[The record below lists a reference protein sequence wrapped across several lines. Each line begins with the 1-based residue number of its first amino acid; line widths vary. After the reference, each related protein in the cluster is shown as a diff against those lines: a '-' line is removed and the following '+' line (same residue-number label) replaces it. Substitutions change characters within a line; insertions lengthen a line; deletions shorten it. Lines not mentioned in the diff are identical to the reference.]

1 MKVITLLN
9 EKGGVGK
16 TTLATHIAAG
26 LALHGYQVVLIDA
39 DPQGNATSALGM
51 AKAPALHDLIVRNAR
66 WQDTIRIIHPDVYSP
81 PDDFSNGK
89 NGKLFAVP
97 SDVETRNIANTI
109 SDGLQFKKRIIQLE
123 SIVDFVIIDT
133 SPTPSL
139 LHSSILMASDYLM
152 LPTECEMYSFE
163 GLAES
168 ILHNQQAQETA
179 KALGIPAVQVLG
191 IIPTMFRPKT
201 VTHTTALEALKER
214 YGEMVWQPIT
224 NRIIWAEAA
233 LNKQLIYGF
242 APESKAAQE
251 AHQLIK
257 RIVETVYERT
267 S

>member
-16 TTLATHIAAG
+16 TTLATHVAAG
-26 LALHGYQVVLIDA
+26 LALHGYKVILIDA
-39 DPQGNATSALGM
+39 DPQGNATSALGL

-66 WQDTIRIIHPDVYSP
+66 WQDTIRVIHPDVYSP
-81 PDDFSNGK
+81 PDSSPTGQ
-89 NGKLFAVP
+89 LFAVP

-109 SDGLQFKKRIIQLE
+109 SDGLQFKKRILQLE
-123 SIVDFVIIDT
+123 GVVDFVIIDT

-139 LHSSILMASDYLM
+139 LHSSILMASNFLM

-214 YGEMVWQPIT
+214 YGEMVWKPIT

-251 AHQLIK
+251 AHLLIK
-257 RIVETVYERT
+257 RIVDRVYEQST
-267 S
+267 